1 VDFISA
7 MPFYLYFLKV
17 LTVISTK
24 KVLCIKLRSPSLPPF
39 SVFLFIFFYFFL
51 ANSHIRSSF
60 FRYIKKRTVADS
72 MISGSE
78 EKHQGMS
85 AAEKN
90 IVRKL
95 DFIYVL
101 PFVFFTSFLQVHN
114 RNSLP

>member
-1 VDFISA
+1 
-7 MPFYLYFLKV
+7 M
-17 LTVISTK
+17 
-24 KVLCIKLRSPSLPPF
+24 
-39 SVFLFIFFYFFL
+39 
-51 ANSHIRSSF
+51 
-60 FRYIKKRTVADS
+60 ADS

-101 PFVFFTSFLQVHN
+101 PFVFFTSFLQVQN
-114 RNSLP
+114 KNSLP